1 MPLYNPNDG
10 LYSGGIGQSSFV
22 EITANTTTT
31 SLTFVNMLTVNIDLA
46 IDGYLLLDFSC
57 SVSNTSNNQTMFF
70 RIQVDAVNTR
80 GTATRVA
87 SGAGNPQVVGL
98 TYRTGLLAAG
108 TKTVTVQWRT
118 TGGTVQVRPVAAP
131 DQEHACLVVT
141 PQYN

>member
-1 MPLYNPNDG
+1 MPLFNPNDG
-10 LYSGGIGQSSFV
+10 LYAGGVGQSTFV
-22 EITANTTTT
+22 ELSANTTTT
-31 SLTFVNMLTVNIDLA
+31 SLTFVNALSTNVDLT

-70 RIQVDAVNTR
+70 RLRNNTTALR

-87 SGAGNPQVVGL
+87 SGAGNPQVVSL
-98 TYRTGLLAAG
+98 TYRTGLLSAG
-108 TKTVTVQWRT
+108 TYTIDVQWRT

-131 DQEHACLVVT
+131 DQEHMCLVIT